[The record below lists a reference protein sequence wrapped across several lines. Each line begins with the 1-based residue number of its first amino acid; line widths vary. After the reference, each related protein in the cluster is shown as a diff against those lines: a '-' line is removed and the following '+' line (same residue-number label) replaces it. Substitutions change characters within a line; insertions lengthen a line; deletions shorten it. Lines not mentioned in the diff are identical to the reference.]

1 MSRFLMPVLRLMGTS
16 LVLLIL
22 SEPHGL
28 PLRNLKSQSKTRGPS
43 SNTSYMKETKCKNS
57 GVGGHCGQ

>member
-1 MSRFLMPVLRLMGTS
+1 MPVLRLMGTF

-28 PLRNLKSQSKTRGPS
+28 PRRNLKTQSKTRGLS
-43 SNTSYMKETKCKNS
+43 SITSYMKENKCKNS
-57 GVGGHCGQ
+57 GVGGHCGQQE